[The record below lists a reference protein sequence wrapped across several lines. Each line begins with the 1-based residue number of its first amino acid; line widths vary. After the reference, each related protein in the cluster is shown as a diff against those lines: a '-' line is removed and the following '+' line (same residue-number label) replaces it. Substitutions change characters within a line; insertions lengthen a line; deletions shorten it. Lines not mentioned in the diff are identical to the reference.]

1 LYDGSAESRRFMED
15 LGNYRVANLFVF
27 YILVFVM
34 MINYTLPIWILI
46 VIESTCYLVI
56 VFMIIAAIF
65 VNSCVSVDLVPDI
78 TQRVYCRRLF

>member
-1 LYDGSAESRRFMED
+1 MMDLRSREG
-15 LGNYRVANLFVF
+15 LWKTLAIRVANLFVF

-34 MINYTLPIWILI
+34 MIDYTLPIWILI

-78 TQRVYCRRLF
+78 TERVLL